1 MVVGVDIHTIDTV
14 RHGTRIFKK
23 ELMKELWTEKYRPKT
38 LDQYV
43 FRDEHQKKQIQ
54 TWVKDKSIPHLLFS
68 GNAGIGKTT
77 LAKILLN
84 ELQVNDLDVLEI
96 NASRTNS
103 VDDVRAKIVNF
114 VQMIPFGDF
123 KVVLL
128 DEADYLSPNAQAALR
143 GVMEEYHT
151 TSRFILTCNYPNR
164 VIPALHSR
172 CQGFHIERVDQT
184 EFTARVAEILMKEG
198 VTPDLETLDTY
209 VKATY
214 PDLRKCI
221 NMVQMNAQ
229 NGMLLKPE
237 KSDMGES
244 DYKLQ
249 MVELFKV
256 GKITEARK
264 LVCSQVRPDEVED
277 IFKWMYNNIT
287 LFGNEARQEK
297 AIQIIKQGLVD
308 HTLISDPEINL
319 SATMIKLSHME

>member
-1 MVVGVDIHTIDTV
+1 MQ
-14 RHGTRIFKK
+14 
-23 ELMKELWTEKYRPKT
+23 ELWTEKYRPRT

-43 FRDEHQKKQIQ
+43 FRDEHQRRQIEK
-54 TWVKDKSIPHLLFS
+54 WVKERSIPHLLFS

-103 VDDVRAKIVNF
+103 VDDVRAKIINF

-128 DEADYLSPNAQAALR
+128 DEADFLSPNAQAALR

-184 EFTARVAEILMKEG
+184 EFTARVAEILMKENIQM
-198 VTPDLETLDTY
+198 DLDTLDTY

-221 NMVQMNAQ
+221 NMVQMNSQDGQLNAPQ
-229 NGMLLKPE
+229 KA
-237 KSDMGES
+237 DMGTS
-244 DYKLQ
+244 DYKIQ
-249 MVELFKV
+249 MVELFKQ

-277 IFKWMYNNIT
+277 IFKWMYDNIDNIT
-287 LFGNEARQEK
+287 LFGDEAKQEK
-297 AIQIIKQGLVD
+297 AILIIKQGLVD

-319 SATMIKLSHME
+319 TATMIKLQHI